1 MGRIIR
7 RQINEKTVQ
16 DGNSSTAEPT
26 CPTYRYV
33 DKVIEEY

>member
-7 RQINEKTVQ
+7 RQINEKIVQ

-26 CPTYRYV
+26 CPTYSYV
-33 DKVIEEY
+33 NKVIEEN